1 MSDKGKSP
9 RDLFGSKLGV
19 IAAAAGSAV
28 GLGNIWKFPYEAGQ
42 NGGGAFLLVYIGFI
56 LAIGLPIM
64 ISEFVI
70 GRKSRANAAGAFKKL
85 APGKP
90 WFVVGWM
97 GVAAAFM
104 ILAFYG
110 VVAGWTLEY
119 IKEAITNSFDGQST
133 QQLTDN
139 FNAFMT
145 NPVRPIIWQVIFMLL
160 TGGIILGGVKNGIEK
175 YTKILM
181 PLLLII
187 IIVMGIKSLSLP
199 GGGDGLK
206 FLFSFQFEKIN
217 SSVLI
222 EALGQ
227 AFFSLSLG
235 MGAII
240 TYGSYVDGRS
250 NLTRTA
256 LQVTFVDTL
265 IAVLAGVAIFPAVFA
280 FGIEP
285 SFGEGLVFVA
295 LPSIFEQMS
304 GGYFWGILFFVLLA
318 VAALTSTISLLEVIV
333 AYLSE
338 EFKIKRK
345 TATITGTLIV
355 SFLGALCS
363 LSLGAGSDIHIFGQN
378 FFGLLNFTASNVLL
392 PLGGMLIALFLG
404 WQIKRNDTYEEL
416 SNGGTIK
423 LRLFRV
429 FLVIIK
435 FIAPIAI
442 AMVFLHEI
450 GLLKLNA

>member
-1 MSDKGKSP
+1 MSDKVKSP

-97 GVAAAFM
+97 GVGAAFM

-119 IKEAITNSFDGQST
+119 IKEAVTGAFNDQST
-133 QQLTDN
+133 EQLTDS
-139 FNAFMT
+139 FNTFMT
-145 NPVRPIIWQVIFMLL
+145 NPVRPVIWQVIFMLL

-187 IIVMGIKSLSLP
+187 IIVMGIKAISLP
-199 GGGDGLK
+199 GGGDGLT
-206 FLFSFQFEKIN
+206 FLFSFKFEKIN
-217 SSVLI
+217 STVII

-240 TYGSYVDGRS
+240 TYGSYVDNKA

-265 IAVLAGVAIFPAVFA
+265 IAILAGVAIFPAVFA

-285 SFGEGLVFVA
+285 TVGEGLVFIT

-304 GGYFWGILFFVLLA
+304 GGYFWSILFFVLLA

-338 EFKIKRK
+338 EFKMKRK
-345 TATITGTLIV
+345 TATIAGTALAT
-355 SFLGALCS
+355 FLGILCS
-363 LSLGAGSDIHIFGQN
+363 LSLGVGSEYTLLGQN
-378 FFGLLNFTASNVLL
+378 LFGVLNFTASNILL

-404 WQIKRNDTYEEL
+404 WQIKRNDTYDEL
-416 SNGGTIK
+416 SNGGTK
-423 LRLFRV
+423 RLRLFKV
-429 FLVIIK
+429 FLVVIK

-442 AMVFLHEI
+442 AMVFLHQV
-450 GLLKLNA
+450 GLLKF

>member
-206 FLFSFQFEKIN
+206 FLFSFQFDKIN

-345 TATITGTLIV
+345 TATITGTIIV

>member
-1 MSDKGKSP
+1 MSDKAKTP

-56 LAIGLPIM
+56 LAIGFPIM
-64 ISEFVI
+64 LSEFII

-90 WFVVGWM
+90 WFIVGWM

-119 IKEAITNSFDGQST
+119 IKEAVTGSFHGSSASELEDS
-133 QQLTDN
+133 

-145 NPVRPIIWQVIFMLL
+145 DPVRPIIWQILFMML

-181 PLLLII
+181 PLLLLII
-187 IIVMGIKSLSLP
+187 IIMGVKAVSLP
-199 GGGDGLK
+199 GGSEGLE
-206 FLFSFQFEKIN
+206 FLFSFQFEKIT
-217 SSVLI
+217 SKVII

-240 TYGSYVDGRS
+240 TYGSYVNSNS

-265 IAVLAGVAIFPAVFA
+265 IAILAGVAIFPAVFA

-285 SFGEGLVFVA
+285 SVGEGLVFIT

-304 GGYFWGILFFVLLA
+304 GGYIWGILFFVLLA

-345 TATITGTLIV
+345 TATITGTIIV

-363 LSLGAGSDIHIFGQN
+363 LSLGMGSEYTFMGQN
-378 FFGLLNFTASNVLL
+378 FFGVLNFTSSNILL

-404 WQIKRNDTYEEL
+404 WQIKRNDVFEEL
-416 SNGGTIK
+416 SNSGTLK
-423 LRLFRV
+423 LRLFKV

-442 AMVFLHEI
+442 AMVFLHQV
-450 GLLKLNA
+450 GLLKL